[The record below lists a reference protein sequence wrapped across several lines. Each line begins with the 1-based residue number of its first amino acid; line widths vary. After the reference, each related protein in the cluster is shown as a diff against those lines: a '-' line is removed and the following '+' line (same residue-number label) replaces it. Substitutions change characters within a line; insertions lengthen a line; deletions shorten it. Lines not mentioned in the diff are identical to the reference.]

1 MRKQFAKLVGVVGVD
16 QKSIVEMLICKQM
29 VADDRIG
36 TSEPDCLI
44 SITTVTKIQWYWEKH
59 RLTKRSE
66 QFNMFLTLVKC
77 TAKRRSLYNLLPNT
91 SHGAVCSFPSSPTRP
106 SCLSLG
112 SRFIF
117 ELWKSFWSRKNQ
129 INICHFP
136 KNNLT
141 SMRGTIRGYINS
153 FMEEKKFCILLI

>member
-1 MRKQFAKLVGVVGVD
+1 MRKQCAKLVGFVGVD
-16 QKSIVEMLICKQM
+16 RKSIVEMLICINKQM

-44 SITTVTKIQWYWEKH
+44 SITTVTKIQWYCENH

-77 TAKRRSLYNLLPNT
+77 TAERRSLYNLLLLPKALFLR
-91 SHGAVCSFPSSPTRP
+91 SLPASPTRP

-141 SMRGTIRGYINS
+141 SMRGTT
-153 FMEEKKFCILLI
+153 